1 MSARPLWASQLPSYE
16 RPKWRSQRPATPPSF
31 FLSGPDDRDLDA
43 IPWTR
48 ATTRSVTDYQG
59 NIWQALSGEV
69 PWQGWRR
76 VQNLFSSS
84 STLSTQGVTVVVGAT
99 YVVSFYGTGSIAFS
113 GGGSGSLAGTGAS
126 TRVYTT
132 ITATTTTL
140 TCTVTGSVTS
150 AQCQLA
156 RPGQTTP
163 DEYVSNGVLSTPYH
177 GAKVD
182 GVKYFPTD
190 DQGRLIDG
198 TRGYDRAVSG
208 AWVESSSVTPIAPG
222 LSIGSAQTNRI
233 TYSTPVTGWTR
244 GTATTTAAYDAQVGE
259 YGQLRGVG
267 AEGTAAVYIASSG
280 FTGSTRTELAFMM
293 RTVTTTGTAT
303 VKNPQGAPNGV
314 WVIDLSKVSTT
325 RFERIDRFHAAVTVT
340 TEFTAT
346 AGGSSGVMFSKSS
359 GTQDYDVALVTQVE
373 AQRVQSL
380 IYSAGSATTKNAD
393 APTFTMLPTFA
404 TQNEGTLVADF
415 VPLFWTLGPSALYFS
430 DGTNGY
436 AYKNNGS
443 DTINQYDTTTA
454 SSFGSQVER
463 TRTKLATSW
472 QTGVGRYG
480 YRDGTSKFAATAYDG
495 AWAGATLALGGP
507 QLLRELS
514 IYPTALTA
522 TQLQA
527 LSS

>member
-1 MSARPLWASQLPSYE
+1 MSGRPLWASQLPSYE

-59 NIWQALSGEV
+59 NVWQALSGEV
-69 PWQGWRR
+69 PWQGYRR

-222 LSIGSAQTNRI
+222 LSIDSAQTNRI
-233 TYSTPVTGWTR
+233 TASSDLSGWTP
-244 GTATTTAAYDAQVGE
+244 GNSPTVAVGYDAQVGV
-259 YGQLRGVG
+259 YTRLTLGSG
-267 AEGTAAVYIASSG
+267 AYVYKSASG
-280 FTGSTRTELAFMM
+280 FTASARTEAALMA
-293 RTVTTTGTAT
+293 RVVAGTGTLSVQNAQAASYGKHD
-303 VKNPQGAPNGV
+303 VAPG
-314 WVIDLSKVSTT
+314 SVSAT
-325 RFERIDRFHAAVTVT
+325 RFERIDRFHSGVTVA
-340 TEFTAT
+340 TEFSAT
-346 AGGSSGVMFSKSS
+346 SGGNSGVLLIAVGGSV
-359 GTQDYDVALVTQVE
+359 TVDVALVTQVE